1 MSEDHANKIMVVDDE
16 VVIALRLQQRLT
28 TMGFDIT
35 GVAHSGEEAV
45 EKARRLRPDLILM
58 DIMIP
63 GKLDGIAAAKIVKDE
78 LGIPVVFLT
87 AFSED
92 NIIDRAKQA
101 EPYGYILKPFQDRE
115 IKAAV
120 EIALYKN
127 KMEKALR
134 ESDKKFK
141 DFLNNLGDAAY
152 EADAFGNITYTNKA
166 AEALTGLPLNKI
178 IGNPF
183 LPLFTEKSKK
193 IAVDVHQRTLNG
205 ESPEF
210 ELTFN
215 NGKIARFK
223 NEPLAD
229 KDGKIIGA
237 FGVARDITCHKQT
250 EEALK
255 KSEERYRA
263 LAENSR
269 VGFWQTT
276 LDGHT
281 IYINPAMH
289 QMLEIEESEELHG
302 KTYHSFYNA
311 KNQEIIKRE
320 LAKREKGLSSTYE
333 VELIGKKGTQ
343 RNVMISGAPIFLSE
357 DKIHSAIGTFTD
369 ITDKKRAEKALI
381 KARDE
386 LEIRVKE
393 RTVELNNA
401 LKTVKR
407 SEKKLSQRKLSLEKV
422 NKELLETNQAVSV
435 LARNID
441 KKKEELE
448 KKYFKICN
456 SKLIPI
462 LKGLQK
468 DVYCQKRE
476 ADLELIINYLNE
488 ITCDSPLH
496 HDIDTHLTDQEMR
509 VAMMIKNGMTSQQ
522 IGDLLCISLHTV
534 KTHRKN
540 IRKKLKID
548 NTDINLVSYLKSK
561 MKAQD

>member
-178 IGNPF
+178 IGTPF